1 MLVFRK
7 IKFRQALKTSNMKTA
22 LHIFCFIL
30 FTSLIAC
37 NPPAPRADD
46 DAQNAEQ
53 KTISSQKGDCDFSGE
68 VLPENR
74 FLLRD
79 LKRLVVLA
87 TSDKNPSGV
96 LEVFNTDDCTV
107 INQVVLPENLA
118 PDFPY
123 YLAEI
128 MYNNQSKIVGIRGFD
143 KFCLYDAEA
152 NQLSMPFAPKYLNE
166 RTAAGDAETGRV
178 LRLEVWEDYLI
189 GFAQGNGAFVYDLK
203 NPLEPKPILP
213 IAEYKQ
219 KDESYSS
226 LFLLPSEK
234 KNETY
239 QAIFPR
245 YDEETGTFGIVSLFE
260 RPQPLLPRG
269 LGATANNKMV
279 ALQENSEGQKKY
291 IVDMREQ
298 RLIK

>member
-1 MLVFRK
+1 
-7 IKFRQALKTSNMKTA
+7 MKTA
-22 LHIFCFIL
+22 LHIFCLIL
-30 FTSLIAC
+30 LTSLIAC

-46 DAQNAEQ
+46 DAQASEE
-53 KTISSQKGDCDFSGE
+53 KVMTTDKGDCEFSGE
-68 VLPENR
+68 VLPENK

-87 TSDKNPSGV
+87 TSDENPSGV
-96 LEVFNTDDCTV
+96 LEVFNSEDCSV
-107 INQVVLPENLA
+107 VNRIVLPENLA
-118 PDFPY
+118 PDFPF

-152 NQLSMPFAPKYLNE
+152 NKLSMPFAPQYLNK
-166 RTAAGDAETGRV
+166 RMAGGDAETGRV

-219 KDESYSS
+219 KDERYSS

-234 KNETY
+234 DNETY

-260 RPQPLLPRG
+260 RPQPLLPIG
-269 LGATANNKMV
+269 LGASANSKMV
-279 ALQENSEGQKKY
+279 ALQENSEGKKKY
-291 IVDMREQ
+291 IVDMTEQ
-298 RLIK
+298 RLVK

>member
-1 MLVFRK
+1 MRATLYIFY
-7 IKFRQALKTSNMKTA
+7 FAFLTS
-22 LHIFCFIL
+22 F
-30 FTSLIAC
+30 IAC

-46 DAQNAEQ
+46 DVQVSEEKEDFVHKQ
-53 KTISSQKGDCDFSGE
+53 DCDFGGE
-68 VLPENR
+68 ILPENK

-79 LKRLVVLA
+79 LKRLVVLT
-87 TSDKNPSGV
+87 TSDANPSGV
-96 LEVFNTDDCTV
+96 LEIYNSEDCSV
-107 INQVVLPENLA
+107 VDKIVLPENLA

-128 MYNNQSKIVGIRGFD
+128 MYNNQSKIVGIRGFN

-152 NQLSMPFAPKYLNE
+152 NKLSMAIAPKYLNE
-166 RTAAGDAETGRV
+166 RVAAGDAETGRV

-213 IAEYKQ
+213 VAEYQ
-219 KDESYSS
+219 LKDKSYSS

-245 YDEETGTFGIVSLFE
+245 YDEETQTFGIISLLKNHSHCYL
-260 RPQPLLPRG
+260 QVWALLKIVKWW
-269 LGATANNKMV
+269 LC
-279 ALQENSEGQKKY
+279 KK
-291 IVDMREQ
+291 IVKEKRST
-298 RLIK
+298 LWI

>member
-1 MLVFRK
+1 MRTTFY
-7 IKFRQALKTSNMKTA
+7 
-22 LHIFCFIL
+22 IFSLIFL
-30 FTSLIAC
+30 TSLIAC

-46 DAQNAEQ
+46 DAQALEE
-53 KTISSQKGDCDFSGE
+53 KTIVTQKGDCKFSGE

-87 TSDKNPSGV
+87 TSDEHPSGV
-96 LEVFNTDDCTV
+96 LEVFSSEDCSV
-107 INQVVLPENLA
+107 INRVVLPENMA
-118 PDFPY
+118 PDFPF

-143 KFCLYDAEA
+143 KFCLYDAET
-152 NQLSMPFAPKYLNE
+152 NELSMPFAPKYLNE
-166 RTAAGDAETGRV
+166 RLAAGDAETGRV
-178 LRLEVWEDYLI
+178 LRLEVWEDYLV

-213 IAEYKQ
+213 IAEYQQ

-234 KNETY
+234 NNETY

-245 YDEETGTFGIVSLFE
+245 FDEETGTFGIVSLFE

-269 LGATANNKMV
+269 LGASKNSKMV
-279 ALQENSEGQKKY
+279 ALQENSEGKKRY
-291 IVDMREQ
+291 IVDMAEQ
-298 RLIK
+298 QLIK

>member
-1 MLVFRK
+1 
-7 IKFRQALKTSNMKTA
+7 MKTT
-22 LHIFCFIL
+22 LHIL
-30 FTSLIAC
+30 FFAFLTGLIAC

-46 DAQNAEQ
+46 DAQETEKKPVVTQ
-53 KTISSQKGDCDFSGE
+53 EEDCQFSGE

-87 TSDKNPSGV
+87 TSDENPSGI
-96 LEVFNTDDCTV
+96 LEVFNSEDCSV
-107 INQVVLPENLA
+107 VNRIVLPENMA
-118 PDFPY
+118 PDFPF

-128 MYNNQSKIVGIRGFD
+128 MYNNESKIVGIRGFD

-152 NQLSMPFAPKYLNE
+152 NQLSMPFAPQYLNK
-166 RTAAGDAETGRV
+166 RMAAGDAETGRV
-178 LRLEVWEDYLI
+178 LRLEVWENYLI
-189 GFAQGNGAFVYDLK
+189 GFAEGNGAFVYDLE

-213 IAEYKQ
+213 VAEYKQ
-219 KDESYSS
+219 NDESYSS

-245 YDEETGTFGIVSLFE
+245 YDDESGTFGIVSLFE

-269 LGATANNKMV
+269 LGASTNSKMV

>member
-1 MLVFRK
+1 
-7 IKFRQALKTSNMKTA
+7 MKTA
-22 LHIFCFIL
+22 LHILCLIL
-30 FTSLIAC
+30 LTSLIAC

-46 DAQNAEQ
+46 DAQAPIE
-53 KTISSQKGDCDFSGE
+53 KATVIQKGDCKFSGE

-74 FLLRD
+74 CLLRD

-87 TSDKNPSGV
+87 TSNENPSGI
-96 LEVFNTDDCTV
+96 LEVFNLDDCSV
-107 INQVVLPENLA
+107 INRIVLPEDIA
-118 PDFPY
+118 PDFPF

-152 NQLSMPFAPKYLNE
+152 NELSMPFAPQYLNK
-166 RTAAGDAETGRV
+166 RMAAGDAETGRV

-189 GFAQGNGAFVYDLK
+189 GFAQGKGAFVYDLE

-226 LFLLPSEK
+226 LFLLPSEN

-269 LGATANNKMV
+269 LGTSKNSKMI
-279 ALQENSEGQKKY
+279 ALQENSESQKKY

-298 RLIK
+298 ILIK

>member
-1 MLVFRK
+1 
-7 IKFRQALKTSNMKTA
+7 MKTA
-22 LHIFCFIL
+22 LHIFCLIL
-30 FTSLIAC
+30 LTSLIAC

-46 DAQNAEQ
+46 DAQASE
-53 KTISSQKGDCDFSGE
+53 KKAMTTAKGDCEFSGE
-68 VLPENR
+68 VLPENK

-87 TSDKNPSGV
+87 TSDENPSGV
-96 LEVFNTDDCTV
+96 LEVFNSEDCSV
-107 INQVVLPENLA
+107 VNRIVLPENLA
-118 PDFPY
+118 PDFPF

-152 NQLSMPFAPKYLNE
+152 NKLSMPFAPQYLNK
-166 RTAAGDAETGRV
+166 RMAAGDAETGRV

-189 GFAQGNGAFVYDLK
+189 GFAEGNGAFVYDLK

-213 IAEYKQ
+213 VAEYQ
-219 KDESYSS
+219 LKDDSYSS

-234 KNETY
+234 NNETY

-260 RPQPLLPRG
+260 RPQPLLPRS
-269 LGATANNKMV
+269 LGASANSKMV
-279 ALQENSEGQKKY
+279 ALQENSEGEKKY
-291 IVDMREQ
+291 IVDMTEQ

>member
-1 MLVFRK
+1 
-7 IKFRQALKTSNMKTA
+7 MKTTI
-22 LHIFCFIL
+22 HIFYLTFFIS
-30 FTSLIAC
+30 FIAC
-37 NPPAPRADD
+37 NPPTPRVDD
-46 DAQNAEQ
+46 DIQEPE
-53 KTISSQKGDCDFSGE
+53 KKSTITKKGDCQFSGE
-68 VLPENR
+68 ILPENR

-87 TSDKNPSGV
+87 TSDENPSGT
-96 LEVFNTDDCTV
+96 LEVFNSEDCKL
-107 INQVVLPENLA
+107 INKIVLPENIA

-152 NQLSMPFAPKYLNE
+152 NKLSMPFAPQYLNK
-166 RTAAGDAETGRV
+166 RIAAGDAETGRV

-189 GFAQGNGAFVYDLK
+189 GFAQGNGAFVYDLE

-245 YDEETGTFGIVSLFE
+245 YDEGTGTFGILSLFE
-260 RPQPLLPRG
+260 KPQPLLPKG
-269 LGATANNKMV
+269 FATSTNSKMV
-279 ALQENSEGQKKY
+279 TLQENSEGKKKY
-291 IVDMREQ
+291 RVDMQEQ

>member
-1 MLVFRK
+1 MR
-7 IKFRQALKTSNMKTA
+7 TA
-22 LHIFCFIL
+22 LHIFNFFL
-30 FTSLIAC
+30 LTNLIAC

-46 DAQNAEQ
+46 DARASKKEITKQE
-53 KTISSQKGDCDFSGE
+53 GDCEFSGE

-79 LKRLVVLA
+79 LNRLVVLA

-96 LEVFNTDDCTV
+96 LEVFNSDDCSV
-107 INQVVLPENLA
+107 VKRVVLPKNMA
-118 PDFPY
+118 PDFPF

-128 MYNNQSKIVGIRGFD
+128 MYNNESKIVGIRGFD
-143 KFCLYDAEA
+143 KFCLYDAET
-152 NQLSMPFAPKYLNE
+152 NELSMPFAPQYLNK
-166 RTAAGDAETGRV
+166 RMAAEDAETGRV
-178 LRLEVWEDYLI
+178 LRLEVWENYLI
-189 GFAQGNGAFVYDLK
+189 GFAQGSGAFVYDLE

-269 LGATANNKMV
+269 LASSKNSKMV

>member
-1 MLVFRK
+1 MRTTLY
-7 IKFRQALKTSNMKTA
+7 
-22 LHIFCFIL
+22 IFCL
-30 FTSLIAC
+30 FLLSSLIAC

-46 DAQNAEQ
+46 DAQAPEK
-53 KTISSQKGDCDFSGE
+53 KTTVTQKGDCEFSGE

-79 LKRLVVLA
+79 LQRLVVLA
-87 TSDKNPSGV
+87 SSEENPAGV
-96 LEVFNTDDCTV
+96 LEVFNSEDCSLV
-107 INQVVLPENLA
+107 KRVVLPENMA
-118 PDFPY
+118 PDFPF

-152 NQLSMPFAPKYLNE
+152 NELSMPFAPQYLNK
-166 RTAAGDAETGRV
+166 RMAAADAETGRV
-178 LRLEVWEDYLI
+178 LRLEVWEEYLI

-203 NPLEPKPILP
+203 NPLQPIPILP
-213 IAEYKQ
+213 VAEYKQ

-260 RPQPLLPRG
+260 SPQPLLPRS
-269 LGATANNKMV
+269 LGTSKNSKMV

-291 IVDMREQ
+291 VVDMAEQ